1 MKVCLTPFARVMF
14 AAMTGSLIVAGL
26 AACSNPSDVPAAG
39 EHAEKEAFERGPHRG
54 RLLRSGDFAIEITIF
69 ETGVPP
75 EFHVY
80 AYEGDKPLNPA
91 QVGLAVTL
99 TRLGG
104 KVDRFAFKP
113 QRDYLIGGG
122 VVHEP
127 HSFDVAVAASY
138 RGQKHSWSYASY
150 EGRTVIAE
158 KAASEAGVTT
168 EKAGPALIKQTIE
181 LLGHVNL
188 APGAQASLRA
198 RFPGRVLAVLK
209 NAGDAVASGEALAR
223 IESNESLQT
232 YAVTAPFAG
241 VVLER
246 SVSVGDVATDGVLFT
261 VGDPSKLLAEFHVFD
276 RDAAVVKVGQS
287 VRIVSLDGSA
297 SAETRLASLSPV
309 KDPVSQ
315 TIVARA
321 PVAGSAAIFRAG
333 ASVRGDVVV
342 DEQQVPLAVK
352 TAAIQRFRDFEVV
365 YAKVGET
372 YEVRMLE
379 IGRRTP
385 EWTEVLGGIDAGVE
399 YVVGNS
405 FLIKAD
411 IEKSGA
417 SHDH

>member
-1 MKVCLTPFARVMF
+1 MRTY
-14 AAMTGSLIVAGL
+14 L
-26 AACSNPSDVPAAG
+26 AAFVCMVVAAAASSLTGCTNPAQTPG
-39 EHAEKEAFERGPHRG
+39 EHGEGATEEFERGPHRG
-54 RLLRSGDFAIEITIF
+54 RMLRTGDFALEVTIF
-69 ETGVPP
+69 ETNVEP

-80 AYEGDKPLNPA
+80 AYQDGKPVNPA
-91 QVGLAVTL
+91 QVSLTIAL

-104 KVDRFAFKP
+104 KVDRFTFKP
-113 QRDYLIGGG
+113 QKDYLLGGG
-122 VVHEP
+122 VVVEP
-127 HSFDVAVAASY
+127 HSFAVAVAASY
-138 RGQKHSWSYASY
+138 GGKTYKWAYASY
-150 EGRTVIAE
+150 EGRTVIAA
-158 KAASEAGVTT
+158 KAAAEAGVTT
-168 EKAGPALIKQTIE
+168 EKVGPAVIKQTVG

-209 NAGDAVASGEALAR
+209 NVGDSVASGEVLAR

-246 SVSVGDVATDGVLFT
+246 TVNVGDVATDGVLFA
-261 VGDPSKLLAEFHVFD
+261 VGDPAKLIAEFHVFD

-287 VRIVSLDGSA
+287 VRVSSLDGSA
-297 SAETRLASLSPV
+297 SADAVLEFLSPV
-309 KDPVSQ
+309 KDAVSQ
-315 TIVARA
+315 TIIARA
-321 PVAGSAAIFRAG
+321 RLSGAAMSLRAGS
-333 ASVRGDVVV
+333 SVRGDVVV
-342 DEQQVPLAVK
+342 AEQTVPLAVK

-365 YAKVGET
+365 YAKVGDT

-385 EWTEVLGGIDAGVE
+385 EWTEVLGGIEAGAE

>member
-1 MKVCLTPFARVMF
+1 M
-14 AAMTGSLIVAGL
+14 
-26 AACSNPSDVPAAG
+26 
-39 EHAEKEAFERGPHRG
+39 
-54 RLLRSGDFAIEITIF
+54 LRSGDFAVELTIF

-80 AYEGDKPLNPA
+80 AYQDDKPVNPA
-91 QVGLAVTL
+91 QVSLAIAL

-113 QRDYLIGGG
+113 QQDYLLGGG
-122 VVHEP
+122 VVEEP
-127 HSFDVAVAASY
+127 HSFDVAVTATF
-138 RGQKHSWSYASY
+138 GGKKHAWSYASY

-158 KAASEAGVTT
+158 AAAREAGVTT
-168 EKAGPALIKQTIE
+168 EKAGPAVIKQTVE

-198 RFPGRVLAVLK
+198 RFPGRVVAVLK
-209 NAGDAVASGEALAR
+209 NVGDAVAGSEALAR

-241 VVLER
+241 IVLER
-246 SVSVGDVATDGVLFT
+246 AVNAGDIAADGVLFT
-261 VGDPSKLLAEFHVFD
+261 IGDPAKLAAEFHVFD
-276 RDAAVVKVGQS
+276 RDAAVVKVGQN
-287 VRIVSLDGSA
+287 VRVLTLDGAA
-297 SAETRLASLSPV
+297 SAETQIASLSPV
-309 KDPVSQ
+309 KDLVSQ
-315 TIVARA
+315 TIIARA
-321 PVAGSAAIFRAG
+321 PVPAG
-333 ASVRGDVVV
+333 ASQLRGGSSVKGDVVV
-342 DEQQVPLAVK
+342 GEQQVPLAVK
-352 TAAIQRFRDFEVV
+352 TAGIQRFRDFEVV

-385 EWTEVLGGIDAGVE
+385 EWTEVLGGIEAGVE

>member
-1 MKVCLTPFARVMF
+1 MRN
-14 AAMTGSLIVAGL
+14 IL
-26 AACSNPSDVPAAG
+26 AAVAVVLAVVLTACSDSSQAPDEHGHRAAS
-39 EHAEKEAFERGPHRG
+39 EEFERGPHNG
-54 RLLRSGDFAIEITIF
+54 RLLHAEGFEVEITIF
-69 ETGVPP
+69 ETGVEP
-75 EFHVY
+75 EFRVY
-80 AYEGDKPLNPA
+80 AYQDEKPVAPA
-91 QVGLAVTL
+91 QVTLTMAL

-104 KVDRFAFKP
+104 TVDRFTFKP
-113 QRDYLIGGG
+113 QQDYLVGSG
-122 VVHEP
+122 VVREP
-127 HSFDVAVAASY
+127 HSFDVAVVASY
-138 RGQKHSWSYASY
+138 GGKTHKWAYASY
-150 EGRTVIAE
+150 EGRTVIAA
-158 KAASEAGVTT
+158 KAAAEAGVTT
-168 EKAGPALIKQTIE
+168 EKVGPAVIKQTVA

-209 NAGDAVASGEALAR
+209 NVGDSVASGEALAR

-246 SVSVGDVATDGVLFT
+246 AVNVGDVATDAVLFA
-261 VGDPSKLLAEFHVFD
+261 VGDPAKVIAEFHVFD
-276 RDAAVVKVGQS
+276 RDASVVKVGQS
-287 VRIVSLDGSA
+287 VRVSSLDGSA
-297 SAETRLASLSPV
+297 SADATLEFLSPV
-309 KDPVSQ
+309 KDAVSQ

-321 PVAGSAAIFRAG
+321 RLSGGAMSLRAGS
-333 ASVRGDVVV
+333 SVRGDVVV
-342 DEQQVPLAVK
+342 DEQTVPLAVK

-385 EWTEVLGGIDAGVE
+385 EWTEVLGGIEAGAE